1 MRLNPPRQR
10 TGLSSGKGANSA
22 YRAASRRTRP
32 RRMARRRTAIAAGRR
47 RSRRRRPLL
56 FYAVTAAV
64 TGQLVAIAVDVE
76 ALVLFFSLTELL
88 LAAVVFQAVK
98 A

>member
-1 MRLNPPRQR
+1 
-10 TGLSSGKGANSA
+10 
-22 YRAASRRTRP
+22 
-32 RRMARRRTAIAAGRR
+32 MARRRTAIAADRR
-47 RSRRRRPLL
+47 RSRRSRRPLL

-64 TGQLVAIAVDVE
+64 TGQLAAIAVDVE